1 MKSFNFYKKN
11 CIEFSNNKLSAI
23 LKRKTR
29 SCNEPLI
36 KILNNSNAKI
46 TEISYENFPNFS

>member
-11 CIEFSNNKLSAI
+11 WILFSNNKLSAI

-29 SCNEPLI
+29 TCNEPLI
-36 KILNNSNAKI
+36 KILNNSKAKI